1 VNKKYGLSMTADQF
15 EKQESKYWG
24 RLRKQFSG
32 EGWFG
37 LSLTFPALLAV
48 FILVFIPFINSLL
61 LSFERRDL
69 ARPQNDAFIWFGNY
83 IKLFSDPRYLNSL
96 KVTAI
101 FSLVSVILEV
111 GLGIGIALVLNKSF
125 KGRGF
130 VRGLMILPW
139 AMPSIVNAAMWK
151 WIYNAD
157 YGALNALV
165 TQLGI
170 VQEYQV
176 WLADPTLAMA
186 LLILANV
193 WKETPF
199 TTILVLAALQGIP
212 DTFYESAKVDGASS
226 WRQFLHITLPMIAPV
241 LMVAILLQTI
251 WGFHHP
257 FELAQII
264 TGGGPFSSTELIPLR
279 IYSQTFRSLRFGY
292 GASIA
297 YLTSLLI
304 LIPAI
309 FYIRSSYKRVVEY

>member
-1 VNKKYGLSMTADQF
+1 VKPIEM
-15 EKQESKYWG
+15 EKQKSKLLG
-24 RLRKQFSG
+24 RLRSRFSG

-37 LSLTFPALLAV
+37 LFLTFPALLTV
-48 FILVFIPFINSLL
+48 FILVFIPFINSML
-61 LSFERRDL
+61 LSFERHDL
-69 ARPQNDAFIWFGNY
+69 ARPHNDASIWFGNY
-83 IKLFSDPRYLNSL
+83 IKLLGDPRYLGSL

-101 FSLVSVILEV
+101 FSLVSVVLEV
-111 GLGIGIALVLNKSF
+111 ALGIGIAIVLNKSF
-125 KGRGF
+125 RGQGF

-139 AMPSIVNAAMWK
+139 AMPSVVNAAMWK

-165 TQLGI
+165 TQIGI
-170 VQEYQV
+170 VQDYQV
-176 WLADPTLAMA
+176 WLAHPAFSMS

-199 TTILVLAALQGIP
+199 TAILVLAALQGIP
-212 DTFYESAKVDGASS
+212 KAFYESAKVDGASS
-226 WRQFLHITLPMIAPV
+226 WRQFIHITLPLIAPV
-241 LMVAILLQTI
+241 LMVAGLLQTI

-257 FELAQII
+257 FELAYII
-264 TGGGPFSSTELIPLR
+264 TGGGPYSTTELIPLR
-279 IYSQTFRSLRFGY
+279 IYSITFRSLRFGY

-309 FYIRSSYKRVVEY
+309 FYIRQAYKKIVEF